1 MPATSP
7 WLAFVLAALAA
18 IGPFSIDT
26 YLPAFGAMGAELGA
40 TPLEIQQTLTAYMAT
55 FAFMVLWH
63 GALADH
69 FGRRH
74 VLIAGSVLFALASL
88 VCALAPSIE
97 WLWAG
102 RALQGMV
109 GGAGMVVG
117 RAVIRDLFDGAH
129 AQRLMSRVMLIFGVA
144 PAIAPIIGGLLLAA
158 AGWRAIFFFLACFGA
173 VLAVLTWRFLPETL
187 LAEHRHP
194 LHPVLLAR
202 AYRRV
207 LGSGAFV
214 LLSAAAAFNFN
225 GFFLYV
231 LSAPAFL
238 MQHLGL
244 GAQEFGWLFVPAVFG
259 MSAGS
264 ALSERVAGRWHVR
277 RTVVIGM
284 TIMASAALANL
295 LVATLL
301 SPGLPWSVLPIVLYT
316 FGMALSMPSMTLLA
330 LELFPS
336 HRGLASSCQSFLQ
349 VGINSTI
356 AGVFAPLLWH
366 SPLTLAAGM
375 AGFLTLGGIGFAAW
389 CRRAGGCMR

>member
-1 MPATSP
+1 MPASSP
-7 WLAFVLAALAA
+7 WLAFILAALAA

-40 TPLEIQQTLTAYMAT
+40 SPLEIQQTLTAYMAT

-74 VLIAGSVLFALASL
+74 VLIAGSALFALASL
-88 VCALAPSIE
+88 VCALATSIE

-158 AGWRAIFFFLACFGA
+158 AGWRAIFLFLALFGA
-173 VLAVLTWRFLPETL
+173 LLAFLTWRFLPETL

-238 MQHLGL
+238 MRHLGL
-244 GAQEFGWLFVPAVFG
+244 SAQEFGWLFVPAVVG

-284 TIMASAALANL
+284 AIMATAALANL

-301 SPGLPWSVLPIVLYT
+301 PPGLPWSVLPIVLYT

-356 AGVFAPLLWH
+356 AGVFAPMLWH

-375 AGFLTLGGIGFAAW
+375 AGFLALGGIGFVAW
-389 CRRAGGCMR
+389 CRRAGGCMP

>member
-1 MPATSP
+1 MPASSP

-26 YLPAFGAMGAELGA
+26 YLPAFGAMGEALSA
-40 TPLEIQQTLTAYMAT
+40 APLQIQQTLTAYMAT

-69 FGRRH
+69 FGRRR
-74 VLIAGSVLFALASL
+74 VLIVGTALFALASL

-117 RAVIRDLFDGAH
+117 RAVIRDLYEGEH
-129 AQRLMSRVMLIFGVA
+129 AQRLMSRVMLIFGIA
-144 PAIAPIIGGLLLAA
+144 PAIAPMIGGLLLALG
-158 AGWRAIFFFLACFGA
+158 GWRTIFFFLAFFGA
-173 VLAVLTWRFLPETL
+173 WLSFLTWRFLPETL
-187 LAEHRHP
+187 AHEHRHP

-207 LGSGAFV
+207 LGSAAFV
-214 LLSAAAAFNFN
+214 LLAGAVAFNFN

-231 LSAPAFL
+231 LSAPTFL
-238 MQHLGL
+238 MKHLGL
-244 GAQEFGWLFVPAVFG
+244 SAQEFGWMFVPSVLG
-259 MSAGS
+259 MTAGS
-264 ALSERVAGRWHVR
+264 ALSGRVAGRWQSR
-277 RTVVIGM
+277 RTIVVGFAL
-284 TIMASAALANL
+284 MAGAALANV
-295 LVATLL
+295 LVASLMP
-301 SPGLPWSVLPIVLYT
+301 PGLPQSVLPIMLYT
-316 FGMALSMPSMTLLA
+316 FGMALSMPSLTLLA
-330 LELFPS
+330 LDLFPT

-349 VGINSTI
+349 VGINSLT
-356 AGVFAPLLWH
+356 AGVLAPVLWY

-375 AGFLTLGGIGFAAW
+375 AGFLTLGGIGFVAW
-389 CRRAGGCMR
+389 CRRAGGCVH